1 MTTNNTA
8 GYLDYFVSFAIVIR
22 TASPRKKL
30 CLMAVFHLEEGER
43 REKLLGLTDG
53 KHRNHEKMKCM
64 RNLAEKKGKSIA
76 AFES

>member
-1 MTTNNTA
+1 
-8 GYLDYFVSFAIVIR
+8 
-22 TASPRKKL
+22 
-30 CLMAVFHLEEGER
+30 MAVFHLEEGER

-53 KHRNHEKMKCM
+53 KHRNHEKMKCL